1 MGCLVKLESGCTG
14 PMATFSM
21 AESICR
27 SRDLQHCQME
37 LRSGR
42 FLMGWREPSCEVPEA
57 ISIECVEWIAA

>member
-1 MGCLVKLESGCTG
+1 
-14 PMATFSM
+14 M